1 MAKTKNRKIGQR
13 KTRKTRKNGG
23 GVIQDALRRILGK
36 DSKKNVSKRALP
48 KRTDNSFSV
57 VNKNFEE
64 YSSNP
69 ANQFKGDISMLSH
82 AHAIPPVINP
92 TKKRSPSSKKKSRR

>member
-1 MAKTKNRKIGQR
+1 MAKTKNRKMSQ
-13 KTRKTRKNGG
+13 RKTRKNGG
-23 GVIQDALRRILGK
+23 GAIQDALRRLLGK

>member
-1 MAKTKNRKIGQR
+1 MSK
-13 KTRKTRKNGG
+13 RKTRKNGG
-23 GVIQDALRRILGK
+23 MGIQDALRRILEK

-48 KRTDNSFSV
+48 KTRDTSFSV

-82 AHAIPPVINP
+82 AHAIPPIINP
-92 TKKRSPSSKKKSRR
+92 TKKRSPSSKKKSRK